1 MNKDDTLHRLLER
14 SSRPRGDVRPPG
26 TCLEAETLA
35 AWTGGSLSPVER
47 TAVEAHAADCE
58 RCLAVLAAIAKTT
71 PPPSAVRR
79 PSWFSVRWLAPIT
92 AAGVAITAWV
102 IVQEPSRPVSP
113 PAPPSTRAVDAVKP
127 SDPGAQPERDAPA
140 EAAAKPLER
149 KAESDAA
156 SKTVTNQTEAR
167 QTAKAPAVGAV
178 TGAPQAASRSQPAP
192 SAPAA
197 LPPPVRAEAQQERFQ
212 AAAPDALGA
221 SALIVSPDANVRWR
235 LAGRDVERSTDGGRT
250 WQLQPTGWEIELL
263 AGAAPAPTVCW
274 IVGRRGLV
282 LRSTDGATWQRLPFP
297 QATLDLAAVTARD
310 ALDATVTDAN
320 GRRYR
325 TTDAGK
331 TWVLQENPAAPF

>member
-1 MNKDDTLHRLLER
+1 
-14 SSRPRGDVRPPG
+14 VRPPG
-26 TCLEAETLA
+26 ACLEAETLA
-35 AWTGGSLSPVER
+35 AWTDGTLSPVER

-71 PPPSAVRR
+71 PPLSAVRR

-92 AAGVAITAWV
+92 AAAVAITVWV
-102 IVQEPSRPVSP
+102 IVQEPSSRVPL
-113 PAPPSTRAVDAVKP
+113 PAPPSTLADAVKP

-140 EAAAKPLER
+140 EVAARPLER

-156 SKTVTNQTEAR
+156 SRALKDPSEAR
-167 QTAKAPAVGAV
+167 QAAKSPAVGAV
-178 TGAPQAASRSQPAP
+178 TAAP
-192 SAPAA
+192 PAA
-197 LPPPVRAEAQQERFQ
+197 VASPPPVRAEAQQERFQ
-212 AAAPDALGA
+212 APARDALGA
-221 SALIVSPDANVRWR
+221 SAPIVSPDANVRWR

-250 WQLQPTGWEIELL
+250 WQLQPTGSEVELL

-297 QATLDLAAVTARD
+297 EATLDLAAVTARD
-310 ALDATVTDAN
+310 ALDATVTGAD

-325 TTDAGK
+325 TTDGGK

>member
-14 SSRPRGDVRPPG
+14 SARPRGDVRPPG
-26 TCLEAETLA
+26 TCLEAEALA
-35 AWTGGSLSPVER
+35 AWTDGSLSPVER

-71 PPPSAVRR
+71 PPASAVRR
-79 PSWFSVRWLAPIT
+79 PSWLSIRWLAPIT
-92 AAGVAITAWV
+92 AAAVAITAWV
-102 IVQEPSRPVSP
+102 IVQDPSRL
-113 PAPPSTRAVDAVKP
+113 PAPPSTLAVDAVKP
-127 SDPGAQPERDAPA
+127 SDPAAQPER
-140 EAAAKPLER
+140 EAAAAAAANPLER

-156 SKTVTNQTEAR
+156 SKTLTDQPEAR
-167 QTAKAPAVGAV
+167 QAAKSPVAGAV
-178 TGAPQAASRSQPAP
+178 TGAPQAASPPRP
-192 SAPAA
+192 APAA
-197 LPPPVRAEAQQERFQ
+197 PPALARAEAQQERVQ
-212 AAAPDALGA
+212 AAARDALGA
-221 SALIVSPDANVRWR
+221 SAPIVSPDANVRWR

-250 WQLQPTGWEIELL
+250 WQLQPTGSEVELL

-297 QATLDLAAVTARD
+297 EATLDLAAVSARD
-310 ALDATVTDAN
+310 ARDATVTGVD
-320 GRRYR
+320 GRRYG

>member
-26 TCLEAETLA
+26 TCLEAEALA
-35 AWTGGSLSPVER
+35 AWTDGLLSPVER

-71 PPPSAVRR
+71 PPASAVRR
-79 PSWFSVRWLAPIT
+79 PSWLSIRWLAPIT
-92 AAGVAITAWV
+92 AAAVAITAWV
-102 IVQEPSRPVSP
+102 IVQEPSRPVP
-113 PAPPSTRAVDAVKP
+113 LPAPPSTLAVDRVEP
-127 SDPGAQPERDAPA
+127 SDPAAQPER
-140 EAAAKPLER
+140 EAAAAVANPLKR

-167 QTAKAPAVGAV
+167 QAAKAPAVGGA
-178 TGAPQAASRSQPAP
+178 TAAPQAASP
-192 SAPAA
+192 SRPAPAA
-197 LPPPVRAEAQQERFQ
+197 PPPPVRAEAQQERFQ
-212 AAAPDALGA
+212 AAPRDALGA

-250 WQLQPTGWEIELL
+250 WQLQATGSEIELL

-297 QATLDLAAVTARD
+297 EATLDLAAVTARD
-310 ALDATVTDAN
+310 ALDATVTGAD